1 MGKFK
6 KKASE
11 LKAWYKKNEPA
22 LAVLGSVV
30 VATVGWGLAGYYQT
44 KMVMA
49 ESRLS
54 GMRENTDPNPW
65 PKIYIPPKVMAD
77 VENGAT
83 LKYRQKSDEH
93 GTYSQSTSL
102 DEFPPEAD
110 EMFNQGGYDAAFYE
124 EGNRDA

>member
-49 ESRLS
+49 ESRLQ
-54 GMRENTDPNPW
+54 GRREAGVPSWPTVEVHPNL
-65 PKIYIPPKVMAD
+65 MED
-77 VENGAT
+77 FENGDTLRLRQFEMLDGGHYIQAT
-83 LKYRQKSDEH
+83 TLDD
-93 GTYSQSTSL
+93 GFTS
-102 DEFPPEAD
+102 EAD
-110 EMFNQGGYDAAFYE
+110 EFYNKNRKPNPTE
-124 EGNRDA
+124 ETSNA